1 LGLCRWC
8 RYDGIFDRIRAKRLK
23 LKAYFGN
30 SKRLNSKIDKFDPRS
45 FKLFAFCFQLNMY
58 IIKVKGVAKIPDYVQ
73 LRDDH
78 FTLLAYF
85 RVDRPEKSLDKV
97 GLSDKA
103 EYIMNVI
110 KDLPFGQILKL
121 DI

>member
-1 LGLCRWC
+1 MNHELR
-8 RYDGIFDRIRAKRLK
+8 
-23 LKAYFGN
+23 
-30 SKRLNSKIDKFDPRS
+30 
-45 FKLFAFCFQLNMY
+45 MY

-73 LRDDH
+73 LRDDQ

-97 GLSDKA
+97 GLGNKT
-103 EYIMNVI
+103 EYIMNII

-121 DI
+121 EL